1 MATKRELVQFTIS
14 NLSDCG
20 YNLPLFQQNP
30 ASINATTKYSWDITT
45 QVLSCGTGQL
55 IINGITYNLSYEANL
70 TGLLAALNALGFG
83 FFCTETIGGDTYLYT
98 VDDVNIYGDL
108 TLCDSGQTTTTTTST
123 TTAAPTTTSTTSTT
137 TAAPSLY
144 LSSGELD
151 ACSELGGQ
159 LLTSVSFTG
168 GAAYCDYT
176 TLNSTEI
183 PSLADGTYYVS
194 DGTNVRAWTKTAT
207 PSNLYDP
214 TACSPCS
221 SFTTSTTTTTTTVP
235 S

>member
-1 MATKRELVQFTIS
+1 
-14 NLSDCG
+14 
-20 YNLPLFQQNP
+20 
-30 ASINATTKYSWDITT
+30 
-45 QVLSCGTGQL
+45 
-55 IINGITYNLSYEANL
+55 
-70 TGLLAALNALGFG
+70 
-83 FFCTETIGGDTYLYT
+83 
-98 VDDVNIYGDL
+98 
-108 TLCDSGQTTTTTTST
+108 
-123 TTAAPTTTSTTSTT
+123 
-137 TAAPSLY
+137 